1 MPGTD
6 GLIIII
12 ALCLGIVLGAAAV
25 WFATRSRSAF
35 LKSRLSQ
42 VEEDL
47 KQARQDLEDQQQTS
61 TGLRTEIA
69 RLETTLQHER
79 KEADE
84 KLALLDQAKT
94 QLSDAFTA
102 LSSEALKS
110 SNQSFLELAKATLE
124 KYQVEAKGDLEQREK
139 AVENLVS
146 PIRESLEKINIQ
158 IQELEKSR
166 VSAYAGLTE
175 QVKSLVGTQEKLQA
189 ETGSLVRALRSP
201 VVRGR
206 WGEIQLK
213 RVVEMAGM
221 VPYCD
226 YVEQASVTTDEG
238 RLRPDL
244 IVRLPG
250 GKNVVVDAKAP
261 LQAFLDAQEAE
272 SEEERL
278 AKLKDHARQVRAHMI
293 KLSAKNYWQQ
303 FESTPEFVVM
313 FLPGESLF
321 SAALE
326 QDARLIEEGSKQRVI
341 LATPI
346 TLIAL
351 LRTVASVWRQEEIAE
366 NALEISNLG
375 REVYERL
382 SVTAKHFNKVGRS
395 LDGAVEAFNKTVGS
409 LEARVLPAVRR
420 FTDLGVS
427 VKEEIS
433 ALSPVE
439 RLPRHFQSPELANS
453 TESADPP
460 PDDPEE

>member
-420 FTDLGVS
+420 FTELGVS